1 MKNIL
6 LILLFT
12 IFLNAD
18 DKVKLDSTL
27 LPPLNYEIFEA
38 KIKSENIIKSKKELD
53 INTMISLLTEESSLI
68 KKIKNNSK

>member
-38 KIKSENIIKSKKELD
+38 KIKSENIIKNKKELD
-53 INTMISLLTEESSLI
+53 INMMISLLTEESSLI